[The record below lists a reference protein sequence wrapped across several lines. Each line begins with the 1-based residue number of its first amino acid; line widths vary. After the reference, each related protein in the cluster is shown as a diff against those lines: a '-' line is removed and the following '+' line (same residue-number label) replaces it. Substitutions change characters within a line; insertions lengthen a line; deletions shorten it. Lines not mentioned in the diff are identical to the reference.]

1 MTAGAALAKASA
13 KIEAGE
19 GLVAAGP
26 PDPARDQDWARVL
39 GLGCELTVDL
49 PMPHF
54 KISDLLQL
62 RPGSI
67 IDARWKVGRD
77 VPLRLNG
84 RLVASVE
91 FDVVASYLAVRLTE
105 LA

>member
-1 MTAGAALAKASA
+1 MTAGAALAKAPA
-13 KIEAGE
+13 KPEAGGALTAPPSLEPGLDE
-19 GLVAAGP
+19 GWG
-26 PDPARDQDWARVL
+26 RVL
-39 GLGCELTVDL
+39 GLGCDLTVDL

-62 RPGSI
+62 RPGSV

-77 VPLRLNG
+77 VPLLLNG
-84 RLVASVE
+84 TAIASVE
-91 FDVVASYLAVRLTE
+91 FDVVASHLAVRLTE